1 MGMRGK
7 MRRFINRLLSL
18 FRSRRADEEL
28 DREVASHLALLEDEH
43 LRRGVTPGE
52 ASLAARRAMG
62 SLALAK
68 DLHQDARS
76 FTWID
81 DLRRDLHHAARN
93 LRRTPGLTI
102 AVALTIALGIGASTT
117 MFSVVYG
124 VLLRPLPYPEPD
136 RLMRVW
142 ELNAG
147 ATTIQPG
154 MQWLSNVSYY
164 AWSEVGKTIDAIGT
178 FSSSDRI
185 VGFDR
190 PTRIA
195 CSTLSPST
203 FKVLRASPA
212 LGRFFTDDD
221 ARDGA
226 TPVVVLSTGLWRER
240 FGADPEVLGR
250 AVFIDGAA
258 HIIVGVAPP
267 DFAFPYQEVRLWAVE
282 SVPRPGAGTFGVV
295 GASVIAR
302 LAKDTTPM
310 QAAAEATAIARSQ
323 ARPPA
328 TEILWGKGGPVE
340 VHVRPIVT
348 DLTAR
353 VRTAL
358 LLALAAV
365 GCLLLIAC
373 ANVANLLLA
382 RIVSREREVAVRT
395 ALGASRGRV
404 IRQFLTE
411 SVVMSLLGGLL
422 GIALAFALVRAMPAL
437 VPQPFPRVDNIRVD
451 GLMLAV
457 ACALTLVSGV
467 LSGLAPA
474 ARGARQNF
482 VSSLREGSGSSAG
495 SRADRLRRLLLGT
508 EAALAVMVL
517 VVALLVGRSLSALL
531 AVDPGYEASNVVT
544 ARVYMPQR
552 QAGQMETDP
561 FVAALLDRI
570 RAVPGV
576 VAAGA
581 GAMAPFG
588 RINMATQLTVTVP
601 GRAPVSARSR
611 VYVVTPGYAEALR
624 LRLRSGRL
632 FTESDLA
639 SGVQTML
646 VNEEFVRAFLQG
658 TEPIGFLTDSLL
670 TRGVRGEV
678 VGVVDAVLKEGLNSE
693 PQPEVYVV
701 PAHRYV
707 LAGEVHVLVRSSG
720 EPAPVIAALRE
731 TIGALRPDVAMD
743 ATTLQA
749 QTLESVGKERLAAAA
764 LAGFALMALLLA
776 AVGLYGVM
784 SQAVSTRVRELGV
797 RTALGASGGHIA
809 RSVVGEGM
817 RTTGAGLAIGLVGAA
832 ALTRVIE
839 SMLFGVTPLD
849 PLSFAIAA
857 VVLSAVALGACV
869 LPARRAARVD
879 PLVALRTE

>member
-1 MGMRGK
+1 
-7 MRRFINRLLSL
+7 MRRFINRLLNV
-18 FRSRRADEEL
+18 FRRDCAESDLTREL
-28 DREVASHLALLEDEH
+28 EAHLSLLEADYR
-43 LRRGVTPGE
+43 RRGMDDDQ
-52 ASLAARRAMG
+52 ARLAARRAMG
-62 SLALAK
+62 SLALTR
-68 DLHQDARS
+68 DLHYDARS
-76 FTWID
+76 FAWID
-81 DLRRDLHHAARN
+81 DLRRDLHHAART

-102 AVALTIALGIGASTT
+102 AVALTLALGIGASTT
-117 MFSVVYG
+117 MLSVVYG

-164 AWSEVGKTIDAIGT
+164 AWSESGKTIDAIGT
-178 FSSSDRI
+178 FSSSDRT
-185 VGFDR
+185 VEFDR
-190 PTRIA
+190 PTRVA

-212 LGRFFTDDD
+212 LGRFFADDD
-221 ARDGA
+221 AREGA

-240 FGADPEVLGR
+240 FGADPGVLGR
-250 AVFIDGAA
+250 ALVIDGAP
-258 HIIVGVAPP
+258 HVIVGVAPL
-267 DFAFPYQEVRLWAVE
+267 DFTFPYQDVRLWTVE
-282 SVPRPGAGTFGVV
+282 SIPRPGAQPFGVV

-302 LAKDTTPM
+302 LAKGTTPM
-310 QAAAEATAIARSQ
+310 QAAAEATGIARSQ
-323 ARPPA
+323 DRPPG

-340 VHVRPIVT
+340 VYVRPIVT

-353 VRTAL
+353 VRMAL

-382 RIVSREREVAVRT
+382 RLVSREREVAVRT

-404 IRQFLTE
+404 MRQFLTE
-411 SVVMSLLGGLL
+411 SVVMSILGGLL

-437 VPQPFPRVDNIRVD
+437 IPQPFPRVDNIRVD

-467 LSGLAPA
+467 LAGLAPA
-474 ARGARQNF
+474 ARGARQDF
-482 VSSLREGSGSSAG
+482 VSSLREGSGSSG
-495 SRADRLRRLLLGT
+495 SSRAVRLRRLLLGT

-517 VVALLVGRSLSALL
+517 VVALLVGRSLAALL
-531 AVDPGYEASNVVT
+531 AVDPGYEARNVVT

-552 QAGQMETDP
+552 QAGQMATDP
-561 FVAALLDRI
+561 FVAVLLDRI
-570 RAVPGV
+570 RALPGV

-588 RINMATQLTVTVP
+588 RINVATQLTVTVP

-611 VYVVTPGYAEALR
+611 VYVVTPGYAEALH

-632 FTESDLA
+632 LTESDLA
-639 SGVQTML
+639 SGVQAML

-658 TEPIGFLTDSLL
+658 TEPIGFITDSLL

-678 VGVVDAVLKEGLNSE
+678 VGVVDPVLKEGLNSV

-720 EPAPVIAALRE
+720 DPAPVIAAVRR
-731 TIGALRPDVAMD
+731 TIDTLRPDVATD

-749 QTLESVGKERLAAAA
+749 QTLESLGKERLATAS
-764 LAGFALMALLLA
+764 LAGLALMAVLLA
-776 AVGLYGVM
+776 AFGLYAVM

-797 RTALGASGGHIA
+797 RTALGASGSHIA
-809 RSVVGEGM
+809 RSVIGEGM
-817 RTTGAGLAIGLVGAA
+817 RTTGVGLAIGLAVAA
-832 ALTRVIE
+832 ALTRLIE
-839 SMLFGVTPLD
+839 SMLFGVEPID
-849 PLSFAIAA
+849 PLSFMVAT
-857 VVLSAVALGACV
+857 VVLGGVALVACA
-869 LPARRAARVD
+869 LPARRATRVD
-879 PLVALRTE
+879 PLVALRSE

>member
-1 MGMRGK
+1 MNSV
-7 MRRFINRLLSL
+7 RRERAADELSREVEAHLSL
-18 FRSRRADEEL
+18 LEEGY
-28 DREVASHLALLEDEH
+28 R
-43 LRRGVTPGE
+43 RRGMDDDQ
-52 ASLAARRAMG
+52 ARLAARRAMG
-62 SLALAK
+62 SLALTK
-68 DLHQDARS
+68 NLYHDARS
-76 FTWID
+76 FAWVD
-81 DLRRDLHHAARN
+81 DLRRDLHHAVRN

-124 VLLRPLPYPEPD
+124 VLLRPLPYPAPD

-164 AWSEVGKTIDAIGT
+164 AWREGGKTIDAIGT
-178 FSSSDRI
+178 FSSSDRT
-185 VGFDR
+185 VELER
-190 PTRIA
+190 PTRIT

-203 FKVLRASPA
+203 FSVLRVSPA
-212 LGRFFTDDD
+212 LGRFFTEDD
-221 ARDGA
+221 AGEGA
-226 TPVVVLSTGLWRER
+226 TPVVILSTALWRER
-240 FGADPEVLGR
+240 FGADPAVVGR
-250 AVFIDGAA
+250 TLVIDGAA
-258 HIIVGVAPP
+258 HIIVGVAPL
-267 DFAFPYQEVRLWAVE
+267 DFAFPYQDVRLWTVE
-282 SVPRPGAGTFGVV
+282 SVPRPGAQPFGVV

-302 LAKDTTPM
+302 LAKDATPM
-310 QAAAEATAIARSQ
+310 QAAAEATGIARSQ
-323 ARPPA
+323 ARPSG

-404 IRQFLTE
+404 MRQFLTE
-411 SVVMSLLGGLL
+411 SMVMSVLGGLL

-437 VPQPFPRVDNIRVD
+437 IPRPFPRVDDIRVD

-457 ACALTLVSGV
+457 ACAVTLVSGV

-474 ARGARQNF
+474 ARGARQDL
-482 VSSLREGSGSSAG
+482 VSSLREGSGSSAS
-495 SRADRLRRLLLGT
+495 SRAGRLRRLLLGT
-508 EAALAVMVL
+508 EAALAVMLL
-517 VVALLVGRSLSALL
+517 VVALLVGRSLAALL
-531 AVDPGYEASNVVT
+531 AVDPGYEASHVVT
-544 ARVYMPQR
+544 ARIYMPAR
-552 QAGQMETDP
+552 QPGQMQTDP

-570 RAVPGV
+570 RAAPGV

-588 RINMATQLTVTVP
+588 HINVATQLTVTAP
-601 GRAPVSARSR
+601 GRAPVSARTR

-632 FTESDLA
+632 LTEPDLA
-639 SGVQTML
+639 SGVQAML
-646 VNEEFVRAFLQG
+646 VNMEFVRAFLQG
-658 TEPIGFLTDSLL
+658 TEPIGFITDSLL

-678 VGVVDAVLKEGLNSE
+678 VGVVDHVLKDGLDSE
-693 PQPEVYVV
+693 PQPEVYIV

-707 LAGEVHVLVRSSG
+707 LAGEVHVLVRTSG
-720 EPAPVIAALRE
+720 GPAPVIAALRG
-731 TIGALRPDVAMD
+731 TVDTLRPDVAMD

-749 QTLESVGKERLAAAA
+749 QTLESVGKQRLATAL
-764 LAGFALMALLLA
+764 LAGLALMALLLGA
-776 AVGLYGVM
+776 IGLYGVM

-809 RSVVGEGM
+809 RSVIGEGM
-817 RTTGAGLAIGLVGAA
+817 RTTGAGLAIGLAVAA
-832 ALTRVIE
+832 ALTRLIE
-839 SMLFGVTPLD
+839 SMLFGIRPLD
-849 PLSFAIAA
+849 PLSFGVAA
-857 VVLSAVALGACV
+857 FVLGAVALVACL
-869 LPARRAARVD
+869 LPAWRAARVD
-879 PLVALRTE
+879 PLVALRAE

>member
-1 MGMRGK
+1 
-7 MRRFINRLLSL
+7 MRRFVLRLLNTL
-18 FRSRRADEEL
+18 RPSRV
-28 DREVASHLALLEDEH
+28 DRQLSREMESHVLLLEEDYR
-43 LRRGVTPGE
+43 RRGMDDE
-52 ASLAARRAMG
+52 QARLAARRAMG
-62 SLALAK
+62 SVALAK
-68 DLHQDARS
+68 DLHHDARS
-76 FTWID
+76 FAWID
-81 DLRRDLHHAARN
+81 DLRRDLYHATRS

-102 AVALTIALGIGASTT
+102 AVALTLALGIGASTT

-164 AWSEVGKTIDAIGT
+164 AWSEGGKTIDAIGT
-178 FSSSDRI
+178 FSSSDRT

-190 PTRIA
+190 LTRIA
-195 CSTLSPST
+195 CSALSPST
-203 FKVLRASPA
+203 FKVLLASPA

-226 TPVVVLSTGLWRER
+226 MPVVVLSTGLWRER
-240 FGADPEVLGR
+240 FGADPAVLGR
-250 AVFIDGAA
+250 DLVIDEVA
-258 HIIVGVAPP
+258 HIIVGVAPA
-267 DFAFPYQEVRLWAVE
+267 DFAFPYHDVRLWTVE
-282 SVPRPGAGTFGVV
+282 SIPRPGAKPLGVV

-302 LAKDTTPM
+302 LAKDVTST
-310 QAAAEATAIARSQ
+310 QAAAEATGIARSQ

-358 LLALAAV
+358 LLALTAV
-365 GCLLLIAC
+365 GCLLLITC

-382 RIVSREREVAVRT
+382 RIVWREREIAVRT

-404 IRQFLTE
+404 MRQFLTE
-411 SVVMSLLGGLL
+411 SMVMSVLGGVL
-422 GIALAFALVRAMPAL
+422 GIALAVVLVRAIPAL
-437 VPQPFPRVDNIRVD
+437 IPQPFPRLDNIRVD

-457 ACALTLVSGV
+457 VCAITLLSGL

-474 ARGARQNF
+474 ARGARQDF
-482 VSSLREGSGSSAG
+482 VSSLRGGSGSSAS
-495 SRADRLRRLLLGT
+495 SRAGRLRRLLLGA

-517 VVALLVGRSLSALL
+517 VVALLVGRSLAALL
-531 AVDPGYEASNVVT
+531 AVDPGYEASSVVT
-544 ARVYMPQR
+544 ARLYMPQR
-552 QAGQMETDP
+552 QAGQMQTDP

-588 RINMATQLTVTVP
+588 RINMATQLTVTVR
-601 GRAPVSARSR
+601 GRAPVSARAR

-646 VNEEFVRAFLQG
+646 VNEEFVRAFLQE
-658 TEPIGFLTDSLL
+658 TEPIGFITDSLL

-678 VGVVDAVLKEGLNSE
+678 VGVVDHVLKEGLNSE
-693 PQPEVYVV
+693 PAPEVYIV

-720 EPAPVIAALRE
+720 EPAPLIAALRG
-731 TIGALRPDVAMD
+731 TIDALRPDVAMD

-749 QTLESVGKERLAAAA
+749 QTLESVGRERFATAC
-764 LAGFALMALLLA
+764 LAGLALMALLLA

-797 RTALGASGGHIA
+797 RAALGASGGHIA
-809 RSVVGEGM
+809 RSVIGEGM
-817 RTTGAGLAIGLVGAA
+817 RTAGAGLAIGLAVAA
-832 ALTRVIE
+832 ALTRLIE
-839 SMLFGVTPLD
+839 SMLFGVKPLD
-849 PLSFAIAA
+849 PVSFALAA
-857 VVLSAVALGACV
+857 FVLGAVALVACL

-879 PLVALRTE
+879 PLAALHSE

>member
-1 MGMRGK
+1 
-7 MRRFINRLLSL
+7 MRRFVLRLLHT
-18 FRSRRADEEL
+18 FRL
-28 DREVASHLALLEDEH
+28 DRVDQQLSREMEAHVSLLEEDYR
-43 LRRGVTPGE
+43 RRGMDDDQ
-52 ASLAARRAMG
+52 ARLAARRAMG

-68 DLHQDARS
+68 DLHGDARS
-76 FTWID
+76 FAWID
-81 DLRRDLHHAARN
+81 DLRRDLRHAARN

-102 AVALTIALGIGASTT
+102 AVALTIALGVGASTT

-136 RLMRVW
+136 RLVRVW

-164 AWSEVGKTIDAIGT
+164 AWSEGGKTIDAIGT
-178 FSSSDRI
+178 FSSSDRT

-212 LGRFFTDDD
+212 LGRFFTEDD
-221 ARDGA
+221 AGEGS
-226 TPVVVLSTGLWRER
+226 TPVVVLSTALWRER
-240 FGADPEVLGR
+240 FGADPAVLGR
-250 AVFIDGAA
+250 TLVIDGAA
-258 HIIVGVAPP
+258 HIIVGVAPR
-267 DFAFPYQEVRLWAVE
+267 DFAFPYQDVRLWTVE
-282 SVPRPGAGTFGVV
+282 SVPRPGAQPFGVV

-302 LAKDTTPM
+302 LAKDATPM
-310 QAAAEATAIARSQ
+310 QAAAEATGIARSQ
-323 ARPPA
+323 PRPPG

-358 LLALAAV
+358 LLALAAF

-404 IRQFLTE
+404 MRQFLTE
-411 SVVMSLLGGLL
+411 SMVMSVLGGLL
-422 GIALAFALVRAMPAL
+422 GIALAFALVRALPAL
-437 VPQPFPRVDNIRVD
+437 IPQPFPRVDNIRVD

-457 ACALTLVSGV
+457 ACAITLVSGA

-474 ARGARQNF
+474 ARGARQDL
-482 VSSLREGSGSSAG
+482 VSSLREGSGSSAS
-495 SRADRLRRLLLGT
+495 SRAGRLRRLLLGT
-508 EAALAVMVL
+508 EAALAVMLL
-517 VVALLVGRSLSALL
+517 VVALLVGRSLVALL
-531 AVDPGYEASNVVT
+531 AVDPGYEASDVVT
-544 ARVYMPQR
+544 ARVYMPAR
-552 QAGQMETDP
+552 RPGQMQTDP

-588 RINMATQLTVTVP
+588 YINVATQLTVTVP

-624 LRLRSGRL
+624 LRLHSGRL
-632 FTESDLA
+632 LTEPDLA
-639 SGVQTML
+639 SGVQAML
-646 VNEEFVRAFLQG
+646 VNQEFVRAFLQG
-658 TEPIGFLTDSLL
+658 TEPIGFITDSLL

-678 VGVVDAVLKEGLNSE
+678 VGIVDHVLKDGLDSE
-693 PQPEVYVV
+693 PQPEVYIV

-707 LAGEVHVLVRSSG
+707 LAGEVHVLVRTSG
-720 EPAPVIAALRE
+720 EPAPVIAALRG
-731 TIGALRPDVAMD
+731 TVDTLRPDVAMD

-749 QTLESVGKERLAAAA
+749 QTLESVGKQRLATAL
-764 LAGFALMALLLA
+764 LAGLALMALLLG

-809 RSVVGEGM
+809 RSVIGEGM
-817 RTTGAGLAIGLVGAA
+817 RTTGAGLAIGLAVAA
-832 ALTRVIE
+832 ALTRLIE
-839 SMLFGVTPLD
+839 SMLFGVKPLD
-849 PLSFAIAA
+849 PLSFAVAA
-857 VVLSAVALGACV
+857 FVLGAVALVACL
-869 LPARRAARVD
+869 LPAWRAARVD